1 MVRVTTPWSCYI
13 IKLVDVFLLS
23 VGDSDLYR
31 GEIMER
37 GRVTTK
43 RRLTRL
49 SVPLLA
55 IALALLYLA
64 LPNVQPSTAE
74 ATSAVITFETAQPTG
89 QADLWAAGQ
98 VLRQRLS
105 AYPFPYNAQPAL
117 AVQGNQLVV
126 SLPAGVEPSVVV
138 AEASRVGQVEI
149 VDGGTEFL
157 SVGSTVRTG
166 PRAIP
171 DQSVYQAVLTSA
183 AFEALEAKL
192 TDKGRPSIKF
202 TLTPAGDARLAAHTA
217 ELRGYYLCL
226 VVDGQVVNC
235 PILRTPLTDRQGVI
249 ELTGDATFDDARML
263 ATLLSSGPLP
273 APLKRTDD

>member
-1 MVRVTTPWSCYI
+1 MTT
-13 IKLVDVFLLS
+13 
-23 VGDSDLYR
+23 R
-31 GEIMER
+31 
-37 GRVTTK
+37 

-49 SVPLLA
+49 YVPLLA
-55 IALALLYLA
+55 MALALLYLA

-74 ATSAVITFETAQPTG
+74 ATSAVITFETAQSTG

-105 AYPFPYNAQPAL
+105 AYSFPNNAQPAL
-117 AVQGNQLVV
+117 AIEGNHLVV
-126 SLPAGVEPSVVV
+126 SLPAGVEPSIVI

-171 DQSVYQAVLTSA
+171 DQGVYQVVLTSA
-183 AFEALEAKL
+183 AFEAIEANR
-192 TDKGRPSIKF
+192 TDKGRPSITF
-202 TLTPAGDARLAAHTA
+202 TLTSAGDARLAAHTA
-217 ELRGYYLCL
+217 ERRGYYLCL

-235 PILRTPLTDRQGVI
+235 PILRTPLTDRRGVI
-249 ELTGDATFDDARML
+249 ELTGDATFNDARRL
-263 ATLLSSGPLP
+263 AILLGSGPLS
-273 APLKRTDD
+273 APLKLAND